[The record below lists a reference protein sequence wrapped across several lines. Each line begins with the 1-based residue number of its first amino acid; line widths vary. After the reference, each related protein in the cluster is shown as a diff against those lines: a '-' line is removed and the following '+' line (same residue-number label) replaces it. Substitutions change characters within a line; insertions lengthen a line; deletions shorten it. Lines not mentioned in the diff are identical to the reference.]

1 MNSVDFGI
9 WHLVTTKSDFLD
21 LESDWERL
29 FQENPRHSPFLA
41 WGWVS
46 AWLKHLAG
54 PHELQ
59 IACLRDDSGALVF
72 VLPLLRRTGDL
83 RFGSTKITLVCSY
96 GPECSENLGCLC
108 AASLESQSAELS
120 GQAIAQLFDGRDAI
134 SLGCLDSTGN
144 YPSEL
149 KAAVLADGGNARV
162 RPDVICPTVSLP
174 VSWDDYLQ
182 QLSANFRSQVRRS
195 YKQVGDDGQPNFH
208 SMEPSD
214 AEVFARELIRLNR
227 SRIRTKGE
235 ISSLESKEFRAFI
248 MEAVPYMASRGFAW
262 LDIIER
268 DGEVLGSALNFMHG
282 DSVYFY
288 MGGFDNQARKL
299 RPGTALFALVIQ
311 RSIDGGYAKYDF
323 LRGAEAYK
331 YRWNAKDIL
340 THRVTIYPR
349 GKIRGH
355 LASTLDDL
363 HIAMRKFVRRS
374 RRLARKRA

>member
-1 MNSVDFGI
+1 MSMVDSGT
-9 WHLVTTKSDFLD
+9 WHLVTRKSDFLD

-46 AWLKHLAG
+46 AWLKHIAG

-59 IACLRDDSGALVF
+59 IACLRDDSGALLF
-72 VLPLLRRTGDL
+72 ILPLLRRTGDL

-108 AASLESQSAELS
+108 VASLEPRSAELS
-120 GQAIAQLFDGRDAI
+120 GQAIAHFFDGRDTV
-134 SLGCLDSTGN
+134 SLGCLDSAGN

-149 KAAVLADGGNARV
+149 KAVMLTGGRNTKV

-174 VSWDDYLQ
+174 ASWDDYLQ
-182 QLSANFRSQVRRS
+182 QLSSNFRSQVRRS
-195 YKQVGDDGQPNFH
+195 YKQVGADGQPNFR
-208 SMEPSD
+208 SVDPSD
-214 AEVFARELIRLNR
+214 ADVFARELIRLNR

-235 ISSLESKEFRAFI
+235 VSSLENKGFRAFI
-248 MEAVPYMASRGFAW
+248 MEAIPYMASRGFAW
-262 LDIIER
+262 LDTIER
-268 DGEVLGSALNFMHG
+268 NGDVLGSALNFMHG

-311 RSIDGGYAKYDF
+311 RSIDAGYAKYDF
-323 LRGAEAYK
+323 LRGGEAYK

-340 THRVTIYPR
+340 THRVTVYPH

-355 LASTLDDL
+355 LASTFDDL
-363 HIAMRKFVRRS
+363 NIAMRKLVRHS
-374 RRLARKRA
+374 RRLARKRP